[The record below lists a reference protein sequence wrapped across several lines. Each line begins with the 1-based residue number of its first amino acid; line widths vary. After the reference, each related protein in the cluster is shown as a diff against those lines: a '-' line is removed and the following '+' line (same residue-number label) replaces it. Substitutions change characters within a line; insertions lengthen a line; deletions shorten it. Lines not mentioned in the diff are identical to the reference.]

1 MWLPLSLQ
9 LFLFLLLLLLLL
21 SVAVTCGSYWRRRGV
36 AGPYGFPLVGNMLHF
51 ALGLRSYGDVYA
63 RLYNS
68 YSSLSYVGIYR
79 LFNEPALLL
88 RDQSIVRELLIGG
101 HFTHCAENAI
111 HVNVER
117 DVLAAQNPFIACG
130 EHWRKQRGEL
140 LPLFTP
146 LRLRQTLPHIAAA
159 CHQLQK
165 FVAQRNPREL
175 ACLEAKE
182 LATRYT
188 LQVVA
193 SAVFGLNAQCLDP
206 DDSSR
211 SESRSEWLQLLG
223 PLFQPSSWSLAE
235 TIALLHSPRLV
246 QLMEYRY
253 VPLDIQR
260 WLRRQVAGSSSSK
273 GNTLLNWLRARR
285 DCDIE
290 GHATTLLLEGYET
303 SAMLLAFAL
312 YELAAHPTEQCQLQS
327 ELDAMAAHYD
337 GQLLH
342 PEALDA
348 LHYAEATLYET
359 LRLHPAM
366 PALLKRCTESFVLP
380 SQQPDDVA
388 AAAGLLVAKETVL
401 IVPVQA
407 IHLDPAIYPQPL
419 QFQPKRF
426 LQQPQQFGCRFL
438 GFGAGPRMCPGMRF
452 GLAQT
457 KAALATLLQ
466 DYSVELAN
474 NCPPMAKS
482 NVTFLTA
489 SKAGIWLRFRRR
501 QAK

>member
-246 QLMEYRY
+246 QLMEYRANWMRWLLIMMDNCCIRRRWMHCIMLRPRFMRLC
-253 VPLDIQR
+253 VCIQR
-260 WLRRQVAGSSSSK
+260 CPLCSSAAPNPLCCPLS
-273 GNTLLNWLRARR
+273 NQMM
-285 DCDIE
+285 
-290 GHATTLLLEGYET
+290 LLL
-303 SAMLLAFAL
+303 LLD
-312 YELAAHPTEQCQLQS
+312 CS
-327 ELDAMAAHYD
+327 W
-337 GQLLH
+337 
-342 PEALDA
+342 
-348 LHYAEATLYET
+348 
-359 LRLHPAM
+359 
-366 PALLKRCTESFVLP
+366 
-380 SQQPDDVA
+380 
-388 AAAGLLVAKETVL
+388 
-401 IVPVQA
+401 
-407 IHLDPAIYPQPL
+407 
-419 QFQPKRF
+419 PKR
-426 LQQPQQFGCRFL
+426 LC
-438 GFGAGPRMCPGMRF
+438 
-452 GLAQT
+452 
-457 KAALATLLQ
+457 
-466 DYSVELAN
+466 
-474 NCPPMAKS
+474 
-482 NVTFLTA
+482 
-489 SKAGIWLRFRRR
+489 
-501 QAK
+501 